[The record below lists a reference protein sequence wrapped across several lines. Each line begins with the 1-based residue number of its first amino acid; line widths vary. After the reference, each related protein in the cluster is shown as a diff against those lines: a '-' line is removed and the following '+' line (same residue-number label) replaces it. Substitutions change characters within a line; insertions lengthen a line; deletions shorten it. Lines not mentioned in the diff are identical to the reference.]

1 MKAKPKEIRKY
12 LIKEQGY
19 DEEVVNAMDNKELTE
34 LWNYY
39 HEDL

>member
-19 DEEVVNAMDNKELTE
+19 EEEVVNAMD
-34 LWNYY
+34 YY
-39 HEDL
+39 G